1 MLVPSE
7 TTREKERERE
17 ALTSLQTHKKDTL
30 FDAAHA
36 KPSAPL
42 SRPIE
47 EQGERES
54 QRLWQDTVK
63 AVIARDHDA
72 ATDSKTKIEDRQRE
86 EAAKRA
92 EHGEEWQPKLFRA
105 VQGGPGGP
113 DEGEEDLDWI
123 INAEM

>member
-1 MLVPSE
+1 MQFFVLILKIQGES
-7 TTREKERERE
+7 T
-17 ALTSLQTHKKDTL
+17 LTSSQTHKKETL
-30 FDAAHA
+30 FDASHA

-63 AVIARDHDA
+63 AIIARDHDA

-92 EHGEEWQPKLFRA
+92 EDGVEWKPKLFRA
-105 VQGGPGGP
+105 VQGGPGGA

-123 INAEM
+123 INADM

>member
-1 MLVPSE
+1 MHLF
-7 TTREKERERE
+7 
-17 ALTSLQTHKKDTL
+17 QTHKKTTL

-42 SRPIE
+42 TRPID
-47 EQGERES
+47 EQGDRES

-63 AVIARDHDA
+63 AVIARDHDV

-92 EHGEEWQPKLFRA
+92 EEGVEWQPNLFRA
-105 VQGGPGGP
+105 VKGGPGEP
-113 DEGEEDLDWI
+113 DEGEEGLDWI
-123 INAEM
+123 INADM